1 VALLREVLAILGQ
14 MAFNAAVAVE
24 VRPTAIEVLVVVV
37 LEEELMAETFQP
49 KDLLKVQ
56 QPILV
61 RVQAVLLLVLVVMA
75 VQVCASFV
83 IQEVKEEV
91 VGQCQVLEAILIIHS
106 LLLERTRG
114 NHGSFC
120 SFRRK

>member
-1 VALLREVLAILGQ
+1 
-14 MAFNAAVAVE
+14 VE